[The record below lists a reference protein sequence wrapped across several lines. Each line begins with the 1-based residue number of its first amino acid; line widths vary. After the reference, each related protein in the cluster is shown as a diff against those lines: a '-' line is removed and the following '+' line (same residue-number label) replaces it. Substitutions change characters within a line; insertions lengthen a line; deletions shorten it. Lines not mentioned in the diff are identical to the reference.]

1 MEIRINK
8 FLSEAG
14 VCSRREAD
22 RQIEAGNVTID
33 GRIAQMGDKV
43 ETGQK
48 VCING
53 QRVSKEEEMILIA
66 FHKPV
71 GIVCTTE
78 KREKNNVIDYI
89 NYPKRIYPIGRLD
102 KDSEGLLLL
111 TNNGE
116 IVNKMMRSGN
126 MHEKEYIVT
135 VNKPVTE
142 TFVRGLAGGV
152 PLVELNTTTRK
163 CRVQQIGKR
172 QLRIVLTQGLNR
184 QIRRMCEYFGYR
196 VQKLVRVRVMNIEL
210 GDLQPG
216 QYRNVTPEEYA
227 HLTQL
232 IAPSSNQ
239 PVRAGTK
246 VPRDERPNRDNIQK
260 NAYVKNTRTNR
271 QMGENCAW
279 NRYSEN
285 EKIAER
291 RTGIYRTDGASGKK
305 ERITRSNR
313 PSQHGT
319 FMIVNK
325 NIDRENGN
333 GRQKETD

>member
-1 MEIRINK
+1 MEVRINK

-33 GRIAQMGDKV
+33 GRVAQMGDKV
-43 ETGQK
+43 VSGQE
-48 VCING
+48 VCFNG
-53 QRVSKEEEMILIA
+53 QVVSKEEEMIMIA

-71 GIVCTTE
+71 GIVCTAE

-142 TFVRGLAGGV
+142 AFVHGLANGV

-210 GDLQPG
+210 GDLEPG
-216 QYRNVTPEEYA
+216 KYRDVTPEEYKR
-227 HLTQL
+227 LTEL
-232 IAPSSNQ
+232 IASSSNQ
-239 PVRAGTK
+239 PVRAEAGK
-246 VPRDERPNRDNIQK
+246 RPYDERPNRSTKEHRTWNGDSDRAK
-260 NAYVKNTRTNR
+260 NA
-271 QMGENCAW
+271 G
-279 NRYSEN
+279 
-285 EKIAER
+285 R
-291 RTGIYRTDGASGKK
+291 RTGTYRTDQTNRKK
-305 ERITRSNR
+305 ERITR
-313 PSQHGT
+313 PTQHGT
-319 FMIVNK
+319 FTVVNK
-325 NIDRENGN
+325 NIDRENRN